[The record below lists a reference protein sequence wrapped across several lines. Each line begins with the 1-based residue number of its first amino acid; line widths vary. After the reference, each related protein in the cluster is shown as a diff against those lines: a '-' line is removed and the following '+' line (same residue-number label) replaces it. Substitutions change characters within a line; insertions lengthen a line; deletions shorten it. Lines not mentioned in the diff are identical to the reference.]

1 MTDQPRSDSEGTDE
15 FARMLEESLAAKSH
29 EEGDT
34 VQGTI
39 VALSA
44 DVALVDIGGKGE
56 ATIDL
61 AELVEPDS
69 DVKVKV
75 GDTVQAVVVS
85 TVGGLKL
92 SHKLGRGGATRQR
105 LGDAY
110 RAGLPVE
117 GRVEKAIKGGYEV
130 RVGGQ
135 RAFCPIS
142 QIDTRFTDDPAVHPG
157 QGYTFLVIEVKEDGK
172 NIVVSRRA
180 FLKGEESD
188 KAEGVR
194 RAVAPG

>member
-1 MTDQPRSDSEGTDE
+1 MPDRPRPDSEGED
-15 FARMLEESLAAKSH
+15 FARMLEESLAPKFH
-29 EEGDT
+29 QEGDT

-39 VALSA
+39 VALGA
-44 DVALVDIGGKGE
+44 EVALVDIGGKGE

-61 AELVEPDS
+61 EELVDPES
-69 DVKVKV
+69 EAQVKV

-92 SHKLGRGGATRQR
+92 SHKLARGAVTRQR
-105 LGDAY
+105 LNEAF

-142 QIDTRFTDDPAVHPG
+142 QIDSRFTADP
-157 QGYTFLVIEVKEDGK
+157 
-172 NIVVSRRA
+172 
-180 FLKGEESD
+180 
-188 KAEGVR
+188 
-194 RAVAPG
+194 